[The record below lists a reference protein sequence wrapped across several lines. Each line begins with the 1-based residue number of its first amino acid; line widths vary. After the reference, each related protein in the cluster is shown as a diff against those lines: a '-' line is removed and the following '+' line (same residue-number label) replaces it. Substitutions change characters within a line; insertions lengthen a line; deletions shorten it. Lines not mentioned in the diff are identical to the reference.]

1 MILKSSKTNVC
12 VGFCRQLFIDSS
24 RVGGRRNKKAR
35 FETPFLFLNS
45 CSFWKFNSKLLY
57 C

>member
-1 MILKSSKTNVC
+1 MILKSSKTNAC
-12 VGFCRQLFIDSS
+12 VGFCRQLFINSS
-24 RVGGRRNKKAR
+24 RVVGRRNKKAR